1 MKLESQ
7 ELIEEFYEKNKD
19 KYGHLSFAQVKECAY
34 TPYLY
39 TRKEIENFNRQELVN
54 PYENISVST
63 LKSDQQTDAN
73 LSNVATSVDALQ
85 RGGTRAVL
93 GGIPRIN
100 ESNIL
105 LQGLISQDL
114 EKQDIDRDLLI
125 AKGEQEITGI
135 RENREI
141 NALQGL
147 GQQLQTARQ
156 DTMSGISNAITSGLS
171 ISNALKFDKANEL
184 NTTGT
189 NPLLKFKSDD
199 ASLNNNYNSRSV

>member
-1 MKLESQ
+1 MAVATAMAITSTAIGL
-7 ELIEEFYEKNKD
+7 
-19 KYGHLSFAQVKECAY
+19 AQTGKGMIDANN
-34 TPYLY
+34 

-54 PYENISVST
+54 PYENISVNT

-114 EKQDIDRDLLI
+114 EQQDVNRDLLI

-171 ISNALKFDKANEL
+171 ISNALKFDKANKL

>member
-1 MKLESQ
+1 MAVATAMAITSTAIGL
-7 ELIEEFYEKNKD
+7 
-19 KYGHLSFAQVKECAY
+19 AQTGKGMIDANN
-34 TPYLY
+34 

-63 LKSDQQTDAN
+63 LKSDQQTNAN

-114 EKQDIDRDLLI
+114 EQQDVNRDLLI

-171 ISNALKFDKANEL
+171 ISNALKFDKANKL

-199 ASLNNNYNSRSV
+199 ASLNNNYNSRLV

>member
-1 MKLESQ
+1 MAVATALAITSTAIG
-7 ELIEEFYEKNKD
+7 L
-19 KYGHLSFAQVKECAY
+19 AQTGKGMIDANN
-34 TPYLY
+34 

-114 EKQDIDRDLLI
+114 EQQDINRDLLI

-199 ASLNNNYNSRSV
+199 ASLNNNYNSRPV

>member
-1 MKLESQ
+1 MAVATATAITSAGIGLFQAGKGMVDA
-7 ELIEEFYEKNKD
+7 NN
-19 KYGHLSFAQVKECAY
+19 
-34 TPYLY
+34 

-114 EKQDIDRDLLI
+114 EQQDINRDLLI
-125 AKGEQEITGI
+125 AKGEEDIRGI
-135 RENREI
+135 RESREI
-141 NALQGL
+141 NALAGL

-156 DTMSGISNAITSGLS
+156 DTSSGITNAVSSGLS
-171 ISNALKFDKANEL
+171 IPSALKFDKE
-184 NTTGT
+184 
-189 NPLLKFKSDD
+189 NPDLQLFGKK
-199 ASLNNNYNSRSV
+199 

>member
-1 MKLESQ
+1 MAVATATAMAMTSTAIGL
-7 ELIEEFYEKNKD
+7 
-19 KYGHLSFAQVKECAY
+19 AQTGKGMIDANN
-34 TPYLY
+34 

-114 EKQDIDRDLLI
+114 EQQDINRDLLI

-156 DTMSGISNAITSGLS
+156 DTMSGINNAITSGLS
-171 ISNALKFDKANEL
+171 ISNALKFDKANA
-184 NTTGT
+184 GT
-189 NPLLKFKSDD
+189 NPLLNFKSDD
-199 ASLNNNYNSRSV
+199 ASLNNNSRPV

>member
-1 MKLESQ
+1 MAVATAMAITSTAIGL
-7 ELIEEFYEKNKD
+7 
-19 KYGHLSFAQVKECAY
+19 AQTGKGMIDANN
-34 TPYLY
+34 

-114 EKQDIDRDLLI
+114 EQQDVNRDLLI

-156 DTMSGISNAITSGLS
+156 DTMSGINNAITSGLS

>member
-1 MKLESQ
+1 MAVATALAITSTAIG
-7 ELIEEFYEKNKD
+7 L
-19 KYGHLSFAQVKECAY
+19 AQTGKGMIDANN
-34 TPYLY
+34 

-114 EKQDIDRDLLI
+114 EQQDINRDLLI

>member
-1 MKLESQ
+1 MAVATAMAITSTALGLFQAGKG
-7 ELIEEFYEKNKD
+7 IVDAKK
-19 KYGHLSFAQVKECAY
+19 
-34 TPYLY
+34 
-39 TRKEIENFNRQELVN
+39 TREEIENFNRQELVN

-114 EKQDIDRDLLI
+114 EQQDINRDLLI

-171 ISNALKFDKANEL
+171 ISNALKFDK
-184 NTTGT
+184 
-189 NPLLKFKSDD
+189 
-199 ASLNNNYNSRSV
+199 

>member
-1 MKLESQ
+1 MAVATATAMAITSTGLGLFQAGKG
-7 ELIEEFYEKNKD
+7 IVDAKK
-19 KYGHLSFAQVKECAY
+19 
-34 TPYLY
+34 
-39 TRKEIENFNRQELVN
+39 TREEIENFNRQELVN

-114 EKQDIDRDLLI
+114 EQQDVNRDLLI

-171 ISNALKFDKANEL
+171 ISNALKFDKANKL

-199 ASLNNNYNSRSV
+199 ASLNNKYNSRPV